1 MLLVQ
6 CVFIMDWCEE
16 MEKLKIDQKELM
28 IFCLSIL
35 LHALVMG
42 IAFLAYRAQN
52 PDAGYALI
60 WERMTTAGDAPHYL
74 FLAEEGY
81 QSFGEKENLIV
92 FYPLYPV
99 MIRILANCFL
109 FQNYELAGIII
120 SQISTG
126 AAAVFLY
133 KLLRLDYNEEP
144 SAEAVFLFLTYPFMM
159 FTMGVFTEGIFLALT
174 IAALYFIR
182 KHAWVKVGI
191 LGMMASLCRMQG
203 ILLLVPAGYEL
214 IVMLAG
220 KRSDWKKFLNKRQWM
235 LTIMPVGFLAY
246 LMLNFIKQGDC
257 FSFMKH
263 QSAPPWYQSIQW
275 INANLT
281 KDYGMAMEYRE
292 LGYFIYWVQILLF
305 FIAIF
310 ALLYGIH
317 KKVRSSVI
325 VYGGIYT
332 CFCYL
337 SGWLISGA
345 RYMLGCVPLFIVYAA
360 IENKMARKIILAINA
375 ALCMLYTILF
385 LQGQAIM

>member
-1 MLLVQ
+1 
-6 CVFIMDWCEE
+6 
-16 MEKLKIDQKELM
+16 MEKLKTYQKELM
-28 IFCLSIL
+28 IFLLAIF
-35 LHALVMG
+35 LHALIMG
-42 IAFLAYRAQN
+42 IAFIAYRAQN

-74 FLAEEGY
+74 FLAKEGY
-81 QSFGEKENLIV
+81 QSSGEKENLIV
-92 FYPLYPV
+92 FYPLYPM
-99 MIRILANCFL
+99 MIRILARCFL

-120 SQISTG
+120 SQLSTG

-133 KLLRLDYNEEP
+133 RLLRLDYKEEP
-144 SAEAVFLFLTYPFMM
+144 SADAVFLFLTYPFMM
-159 FTMGVFTEGIFLALT
+159 FTMGVFTEGIFLALS

-191 LGMMASLCRMQG
+191 LGMLASLCRIQG
-203 ILLLVPAGYEL
+203 VLLLVPALYEL
-214 IVMLAG
+214 IVMLAEKG
-220 KRSDWKKFLNKRQWM
+220 PEWKQFLNRRQWM
-235 LTIMPVGFLAY
+235 LPLMPVGFFAY
-246 LMLNFIKQGDC
+246 LILNFIKQGDC

-281 KDYGMAMEYRE
+281 KDYGMAMEYRV

-310 ALLYGIH
+310 TLLYGVC
-317 KKVRSSVI
+317 KKVRTSII

-345 RYMLGCVPLFIVYAA
+345 RYMLSCIPLFIVYTA
-360 IENKMARKIILAINA
+360 IDNKFTRKIILILSA

>member
-1 MLLVQ
+1 
-6 CVFIMDWCEE
+6 MDWCDE
-16 MEKLKIDQKELM
+16 MKKWKVYQKEMM
-28 IFCLSIL
+28 IFCLSIV
-35 LHALVMG
+35 LHILIMG
-42 IAFLAYRAQN
+42 IAFSAYKAQN
-52 PDAGYALI
+52 PDAGFSLI

-74 FLAEEGY
+74 FLAQEGY

-99 MIRILANCFL
+99 MIRILAKCLL
-109 FQNYELAGIII
+109 FHNFELAGILI

-126 AAAVFLY
+126 VAAIFLY
-133 KLLRLDYNEEP
+133 RLLKLDYKEES

-182 KHAWVKVGI
+182 KHEWVKVGV
-191 LGMMASLCRMQG
+191 LGLAASLCRMQG
-203 ILLLVPAGYEL
+203 VLLIIPALYEL
-214 IVMLAG
+214 IIMLAG
-220 KRSDWKKFLNKRQWM
+220 KGSDWKKFLNKRQWM
-235 LTIMPVGFLAY
+235 LFLMPVGFFVY
-246 LMLNFIKQGDC
+246 LLLNFVKQKDC

-275 INANLT
+275 MNVNLT
-281 KDYGMAMEYRE
+281 KDYGMAMEYRV

-310 ALLYGIH
+310 AFLFGIH
-317 KKVRSSVI
+317 KKVRSSMI
-325 VYGGIYT
+325 VYGGVYT

-345 RYMLGCVPLFIVYAA
+345 RYMLGCIPLFIIFTA
-360 IENKMARKIILAINA
+360 IDNRLTRKIILTVSA

>member
-1 MLLVQ
+1 MLLAR
-6 CVFIMDWCEE
+6 CAFIMDWCEE
-16 MEKLKIDQKELM
+16 MEKIKIYHKELM

-35 LHALVMG
+35 LHVLVMG

-52 PDAGYALI
+52 PDAGYVLI

-99 MIRILANCFL
+99 MIRILARLFL

-126 AAAVFLY
+126 AAAIFLY

-203 ILLLVPAGYEL
+203 ILLFVPAVYEL

-305 FIAIF
+305 FIAVF

-325 VYGGIYT
+325 VYGGIYI

-345 RYMLGCVPLFIVYAA
+345 RYMLGCVPLFIIYAA
-360 IENKMARKIILAINA
+360 IENKMVRKIILTINA
-375 ALCMLYTILF
+375 AQI
-385 LQGQAIM
+385 GRAHV

>member
-1 MLLVQ
+1 MLLAR
-6 CVFIMDWCEE
+6 CAFIMDWCEE
-16 MEKLKIDQKELM
+16 MEKIKIYHKELM

-35 LHALVMG
+35 LHVLVMG

-52 PDAGYALI
+52 PDAGYVLI

-99 MIRILANCFL
+99 MIRILARLFL

-126 AAAVFLY
+126 AAAIFLY

-203 ILLLVPAGYEL
+203 ILLFVPAGYEL

-305 FIAIF
+305 FIAVF

-345 RYMLGCVPLFIVYAA
+345 RYMLGCVPLFIIYAA
-360 IENKMARKIILAINA
+360 IENKMVRKIILTINA